1 MLFIIMQ
8 TNNPFFSLSLSF
20 FFALQNFSDDVFRD
34 TKPNIYPQRATNLS
48 DEMDHHA

>member
-8 TNNPFFSLSLSF
+8 TNNPFFFLSPF

-48 DEMDHHA
+48 DGMDLYA